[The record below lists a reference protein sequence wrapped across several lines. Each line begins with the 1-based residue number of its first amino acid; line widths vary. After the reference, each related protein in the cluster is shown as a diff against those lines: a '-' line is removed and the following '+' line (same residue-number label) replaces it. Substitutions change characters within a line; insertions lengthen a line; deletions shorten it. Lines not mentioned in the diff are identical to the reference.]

1 MGGNLAYSYA
11 RQNAHGNNR
20 SLVFSNTLNSP
31 YLRNADN
38 TDWEHSLKTGAR
50 VYDYGTNNAN
60 FFGANPVYRGDYWN
74 NPNDEDFDSN
84 EFNTASA
91 QYFAEIKLP
100 YNFKFKTAI
109 SLDDNTQSEYTYGSA
124 TQGDGQLE
132 PYGVTIKTT
141 GGSAGRSS
149 YKTTSLTWNNLLTWD
164 KSFGDHNINAML
176 GQEYYH
182 YNQQYN
188 YGYGEGIMQ
197 MDQYELSATT
207 TNWSVDSNR
216 IRYAL
221 LSMFGKLD
229 YNYLNRYYLS
239 ASFRRDGSSRFSKDN
254 RWGNFYSIGGSWRLS
269 KEAFMEPTSKWL
281 DNLALRA
288 SYGTTGND
296 RLYKRNTSNG
306 STGSEIWYAYQSY

>member
-1 MGGNLAYSYA
+1 MIWDKKDWDWYDAVYSKKLRQDYGIDLSGSSQDGKTQYFTSLGFLNDKGYSNNDYYKRYSFRANVTSQVNDWLSMGGNLAYSYA

-60 FFGANPVYRGDYWN
+60 FFGANPVYRGDYWD

-149 YKTTSLTWNNLLTWD
+149 YKTTSLTCSRPQRQTRRHL
-164 KSFGDHNINAML
+164 
-176 GQEYYH
+176 
-182 YNQQYN
+182 
-188 YGYGEGIMQ
+188 EGIRQ
-197 MDQYELSATT
+197 SAYT
-207 TNWSVDSNR
+207 
-216 IRYAL
+216 
-221 LSMFGKLD
+221 
-229 YNYLNRYYLS
+229 
-239 ASFRRDGSSRFSKDN
+239 
-254 RWGNFYSIGGSWRLS
+254 
-269 KEAFMEPTSKWL
+269 
-281 DNLALRA
+281 
-288 SYGTTGND
+288 
-296 RLYKRNTSNG
+296 
-306 STGSEIWYAYQSY
+306 

>member
-1 MGGNLAYSYA
+1 
-11 RQNAHGNNR
+11 
-20 SLVFSNTLNSP
+20 
-31 YLRNADN
+31 
-38 TDWEHSLKTGAR
+38 
-50 VYDYGTNNAN
+50 
-60 FFGANPVYRGDYWN
+60 
-74 NPNDEDFDSN
+74 
-84 EFNTASA
+84 
-91 QYFAEIKLP
+91 
-100 YNFKFKTAI
+100 
-109 SLDDNTQSEYTYGSA
+109 
-124 TQGDGQLE
+124 
-132 PYGVTIKTT
+132 
-141 GGSAGRSS
+141 
-149 YKTTSLTWNNLLTWD
+149 
-164 KSFGDHNINAML
+164 
-176 GQEYYH
+176 
-182 YNQQYN
+182 
-188 YGYGEGIMQ
+188 MQ

-306 STGSEIWYAYQSY
+306 STGSEIWYAYQSYYASDNFYGSSGYRPSTVATPDLKWESNKQFNGAIDFSLWNRVSGTLEYYTRNSSDLLYYKDLPLSAQVGEATGINTNLGNVRNQGFELTLNIVPIRTKEFQWNIDVNFSTLKNKVTYLPSGPFLYSNRVAGYRMEEGKSLY